1 MKYFSD
7 RELMCKGSGIILL
20 DPVFERE
27 LPLLRE
33 ACGFP
38 LIPTSVCRS
47 PEHTKLVK
55 GHPNSL
61 HLTINPKHK
70 TNGCCAADIRWN
82 DWDNAKKLAFAR
94 LAYSMGWSIGL
105 HNTFI
110 HIDRRDCAGLPQAV
124 FLYGTWSNIFKPED
138 VRNAK

>member
-1 MKYFSD
+1 MRYFSD
-7 RELMCKGSGIILL
+7 KELACKGTGVILL
-20 DPVFERE
+20 DPLFAEQ

-33 ACGFP
+33 AWGFP
-38 LIPTSVCRS
+38 LIPTSVCRT
-47 PEHTKLVK
+47 PEHNKKVG

-70 TNGCCAADIRWN
+70 TKGCCAADIRWAT
-82 DWDNAKKLAFAR
+82 WDTPTKLRFAR
-94 LAYSMGWSIGL
+94 LAYSMGWSVGL

-124 FLYGTWSNIFKPED
+124 FLYGTWNNIFKPED